1 MSCAMQ
7 TGVAVKKRKIRSLFI
22 RGKGNLI
29 LENATESVPQNNF
42 HVRDWHAKNPHFK
55 NSGNSESD

>member
-7 TGVAVKKRKIRSLFI
+7 TGVAVRKKKIKILFTWE
-22 RGKGNLI
+22 RGYLI

-42 HVRDWHAKNPHFK
+42 HVMDWHAKNPHFK